1 MFRQFHNFKDKVKVL
16 QNAKKLKGSNISI
29 NERFNQKKLAYG
41 KELCNEVIINIIL
54 IFMNTFFAE

>member
-29 NERFNQKKLAYG
+29 NERFSLKKLAYG
-41 KELCNEVIINIIL
+41 KELCNE
-54 IFMNTFFAE
+54 MKRK